1 MLIREDWLDSAE
13 NSVEAVAAAEVE
25 SEDERLVARTVRF
38 GAEADRMIHEVAE
51 EYGCSF
57 AEVVRVAVDNRLE
70 EYFGILRYV
79 DLETG
84 ENINRNVAA
93 IGTMLQEH
101 LYQLKR
107 IGYNYNQELKLK
119 HIEEKR
125 RRLAAKAV
133 ADGVNIGEKKEI
145 ERQQKLLSEQEEMY
159 RRIPSL
165 DKKELDSLVKR
176 FEKTAKELG
185 EQLWRIQQS

>member
-79 DLETG
+79 DVDTG
-84 ENINRNVAA
+84 KNINRNVAA

-159 RRIPSL
+159 RRIPTL

>member
-1 MLIREDWLDSAE
+1 MLIREDWFDSAE

-79 DLETG
+79 DVDTG
-84 ENINRNVAA
+84 KNINRNVAA

-159 RRIPSL
+159 RRIPTL
-165 DKKELDSLVKR
+165 DKKELNELVKR